1 MNQQLVSI
9 IIPMYNEAENAR
21 PIYRALTRVFRKLPY
36 EFEMLFVD
44 DGSEDD
50 TVEQIMKLSEQDPR
64 VKPVQLTRN
73 FGKEVALS
81 AGLHA
86 AEGEAAIMIDA
97 DLQHPPGLIPKFIQ
111 KWEEGADL
119 VIGVRKNY
127 KTSWFKR
134 RCSSLFYKLMNK
146 VSDTELMP
154 HATDFRLVDRQVIDA
169 FNRFTERNRITRGLF
184 DWLGYRRALIPFDTR
199 KRQNGTASYS
209 FSKLIQL
216 AIDSVVGH
224 SIFPL
229 RLAGYLGIAIIVIC
243 IPLGVF
249 IIIDRYILMNPFGFD
264 FSGTAILAV
273 VNLVLS
279 GVILSCLGLM
289 SLYLA
294 NVHTEVTNRPLY
306 VKRPRVRRRK
316 RKQLAAFAPELIE
329 EEDPA

>member
-1 MNQQLVSI
+1 MQQQLVSI

-21 PIYRALTRVFRKLPY
+21 PIYRALTSVFRKLPY
-36 EFEMLFVD
+36 DYEMLFVD
-44 DGSEDD
+44 DGSKDD
-50 TVEQIMKLSEQDPR
+50 TVERIMKLSEQDPR
-64 VKPVQLTRN
+64 VKPLQLTRN
-73 FGKEVALS
+73 FGKEAALT

-97 DLQHPPGLIPKFIQ
+97 DLQHPPSLIPKFIK

-127 KTSWFKR
+127 KTSWVKR
-134 RCSSLFYKLMNK
+134 HCSSLFYKFMNK

-169 FNRFTERNRITRGLF
+169 FNRFTERNRIARGLF
-184 DWLGYRRALIPFDTR
+184 DWLGYRRVLVPFET
-199 KRQNGTASYS
+199 KQRQNGKASYS
-209 FSKLIQL
+209 FGKLFQL
-216 AIDSVVGH
+216 ALDSLVGH

-229 RLAGYLGIAIIVIC
+229 RLAGYLGIIIIILC

-249 IIIDRYILMNPFGFD
+249 IILDRYVLMNPFGFD

-273 VNLVLS
+273 INLILS

-289 SLYLA
+289 SLYIA
-294 NVHTEVTNRPLY
+294 HVHTEVTNRPLY
-306 VKRPRVRRRK
+306 VKRPHVK
-316 RKQLAAFAPELIE
+316 QRKQPATPILELSE
-329 EEDPA
+329 GET